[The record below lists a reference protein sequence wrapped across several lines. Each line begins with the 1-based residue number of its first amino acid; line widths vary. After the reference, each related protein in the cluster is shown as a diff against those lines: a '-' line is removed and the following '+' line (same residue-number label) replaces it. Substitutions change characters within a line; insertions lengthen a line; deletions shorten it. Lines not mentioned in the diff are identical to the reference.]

1 MKTKIYLLFLSLYLA
16 LNLAAQVSPLDGKY
30 STLVIEEWTKGQW
43 INSTKMTNTFDSSGN
58 KIKDENDSWNDTTKV
73 WKGYMVNAHTLNA
86 NSTINFTIS
95 QMWNDQ
101 TKSWDDLQKTFY
113 TYDASK
119 NILTQKTQMFF
130 GANWLDY
137 AATINTYN
145 GSGKLSQSVEQT
157 FDFMTFQLVNSS
169 QQTYSYNADGVQNQS
184 VSQKWNTTTSAWENN
199 ARTTNT
205 YNDSKKIIVMID
217 EIYSSSAW
225 VNDSKTMISY
235 NADGSMK
242 EILYQNWN
250 ASGGNWVDKDKETF
264 TNNPDGTTGLVITTT
279 WNPATSIWENQ
290 TRITFTYGLTSTGQQ
305 LAGTDQVKVF
315 PNPFTNVIS
324 VEYNPLNVS
333 NIQLYNVDGQ
343 LVRIFEKGE
352 LLSKINLGSLKNGV
366 YFLKAVSPDSQ
377 QVIKLLKSK

>member
-1 MKTKIYLLFLSLYLA
+1 
-16 LNLAAQVSPLDGKY
+16 
-30 STLVIEEWTKGQW
+30 
-43 INSTKMTNTFDSSGN
+43 
-58 KIKDENDSWNDTTKV
+58 
-73 WKGYMVNAHTLNA
+73 
-86 NSTINFTIS
+86 
-95 QMWNDQ
+95 
-101 TKSWDDLQKTFY
+101 
-113 TYDASK
+113 
-119 NILTQKTQMFF
+119 
-130 GANWLDY
+130 
-137 AATINTYN
+137 
-145 GSGKLSQSVEQT
+145 
-157 FDFMTFQLVNSS
+157 
-169 QQTYSYNADGVQNQS
+169 
-184 VSQKWNTTTSAWENN
+184 
-199 ARTTNT
+199 
-205 YNDSKKIIVMID
+205 MID

-315 PNPFTNVIS
+315 PNPFTNFIS